1 MFSLSGTANLPFHT
15 FAFMVASDP
24 NLVVVSINYRLN
36 VFGFLTTGTKSM
48 PGNLGLKDQ
57 VIKVIND

>member
-1 MFSLSGTANLPFHT
+1 MPFHT

-24 NLVVVSINYRLN
+24 NLVVVSVNYRLN

-57 VIKVIND
+57 VSFFGYENTLTEYWPY

>member
-1 MFSLSGTANLPFHT
+1 MPFHT
-15 FAFMVASDP
+15 FAFMVANDP
-24 NLVVVSINYRLN
+24 NLVVVAINYRLN

-57 VIKVIND
+57 VCCLIG